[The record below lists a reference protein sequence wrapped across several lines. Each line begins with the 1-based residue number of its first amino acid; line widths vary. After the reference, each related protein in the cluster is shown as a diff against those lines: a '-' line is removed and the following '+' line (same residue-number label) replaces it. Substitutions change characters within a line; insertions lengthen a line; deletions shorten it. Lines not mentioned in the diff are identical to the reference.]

1 MLSSIGKIT
10 STLLSKVLYFR
21 PSSDL
26 SLETPSRRNSEIRSE
41 ISSILG
47 PEKELVLTEKMHHIV
62 SNFRNRA
69 VSVRQKLEQAA
80 SPEIEDDLD
89 DDDED
94 NDTILEGHPGSQSLN
109 ESRLA
114 VMDDTPTDNKG
125 LLEKLME

>member
-1 MLSSIGKIT
+1 M
-10 STLLSKVLYFR
+10 
-21 PSSDL
+21 
-26 SLETPSRRNSEIRSE
+26 
-41 ISSILG
+41 G

-94 NDTILEGHPGSQSLN
+94 EDTIVDPGSQSLN
-109 ESRLA
+109 DSRLPVSA
-114 VMDDTPTDNKG
+114 ETPTDNKG